1 MWFEKSRTSGGVVF
15 ELFACATKGRRPK
28 AACRFSAK
36 QPLGVMPYSTPHLL
50 TTPYRVNFLIS
61 VTLIQISTPE
71 EPGDDRNSRRDL
83 ADLSCSG
90 GVALTACRLVDQL
103 WSPFGRQRAA
113 QRVVRILAS
122 DALLP

>member
-61 VTLIQISTPE
+61 VTLIQISTHRSAIGYAKHMRNATPT
-71 EPGDDRNSRRDL
+71 PGSTPARHTNRTRGFAPL
-83 ADLSCSG
+83 Q
-90 GVALTACRLVDQL
+90 AL
-103 WSPFGRQRAA
+103 
-113 QRVVRILAS
+113 
-122 DALLP
+122 